1 MWNAWLDESHAGIK
15 ITGRNINNFRY
26 AGDTTLMAESEE
38 ELKSLLMGMK
48 EDSEKSG
55 LKLNIPKT
63 ERKVET
69 VTDFIFLSSRITVDG
84 ECSRETK
91 RSSLLGRK
99 TMTNLDSILKSRH
112 ITLLTKVRIVKA
124 MFFPVVMYGGESWT
138 LKKTEQRRIDAFKL
152 WCWRRLLRVTWTARR
167 SNQLIW
173 RKINFEYSL
182 EGLMLKLQ
190 SFGHLMWKVDSLRKT
205 LMLGKIEGRRRRGWQ
220 RLSWLDG
227 ITDLMDMSLSKLREI
242 VKDGKAW
249 CAAVRGVAKSGTWLS
264 DRTATIK
271 PLSVSSTFIVTSC
284 QCPINPHSHSRVKQY
299 SDFFP
304 L

>member
-124 MFFPVVMYGGESWT
+124 MFFPVVMYGCESWT

-173 RKINFEYSL
+173 RKNQLWIFIGRTDAEAPILWTPDVKSWFI
-182 EGLMLKLQ
+182 EK
-190 SFGHLMWKVDSLRKT
+190 DPDA
-205 LMLGKIEGRRRRGWQ
+205 GKDWRQEEKGMTEVELVGWHH
-220 RLSWLDG
+220 WLDG
-227 ITDLMDMSLSKLREI
+227 HESEQTPGDSEGRESLVCCSPWSCKEWDM
-242 VKDGKAW
+242 
-249 CAAVRGVAKSGTWLS
+249 T
-264 DRTATIK
+264 
-271 PLSVSSTFIVTSC
+271 
-284 QCPINPHSHSRVKQY
+284 
-299 SDFFP
+299 
-304 L
+304 